1 MANILNEQL
10 YDELADE
17 FAAHSESSPY
27 NAHYER
33 PAMLELLGDPRG
45 KSILDIGCGAAP
57 LLRLLSERGARRLVG
72 IEGSR
77 RLAEIARTRVP
88 YDVTIYTGEIQE
100 TLTTLRSAIEQG
112 VSPDGGRFDV
122 VVASLVLHYIDPLE
136 PLFKLIASV
145 LVDGGR
151 FLFSTNVPAKK
162 TAPSYVVEERWKT
175 FGLDVARYEQS
186 EETLR
191 QSLSTAGFDILGMTT
206 PRPLETMRDVNPRAY
221 ALVCA
226 QPAFLFVEA
235 GLRYHEIG
243 NRW

>member
-1 MANILNEQL
+1 VANLLNAQL
-10 YDELADE
+10 YNELAGE
-17 FAAHSESSPY
+17 YAAHSESSAY

-45 KSILDIGCGAAP
+45 RNILDIGCGAAP
-57 LLRLLSERGARRLVG
+57 LLRILSERGARRLAG

-88 YDVTIYTGEIQE
+88 DGVTIYNGEIQ
-100 TLTTLRSAIEQG
+100 TTLSTLRNVIEQD
-112 VSPDGGRFDV
+112 VSSADGRFDV
-122 VVASLVLHYIDPLE
+122 VIASLVLHYIDPLA
-136 PLFKLIASV
+136 PLFELIASV

-162 TAPSYVVEERWKT
+162 TAPSYIVAERWKT

-191 QSLSTAGFDILGMTT
+191 QSLSAAGFDILGLTT
-206 PRPLETMRDVNPRAY
+206 PLPLETMRDVNPRAY
-221 ALVCA
+221 AIVCA

-235 GLRYHEIG
+235 TRVRPGL
-243 NRW
+243 